1 MGEILIAN
9 YATNEI
15 EKLNTEERASYEH
28 LTKEELI
35 DMLLSAKATID
46 ILENELAGRK
56 HD

>member
-15 EKLNTEERASYEH
+15 EKLNTEERAFYER
-28 LTKEELI
+28 LTKDELI
-35 DMLLSAKATID
+35 DMLMSAKATIE